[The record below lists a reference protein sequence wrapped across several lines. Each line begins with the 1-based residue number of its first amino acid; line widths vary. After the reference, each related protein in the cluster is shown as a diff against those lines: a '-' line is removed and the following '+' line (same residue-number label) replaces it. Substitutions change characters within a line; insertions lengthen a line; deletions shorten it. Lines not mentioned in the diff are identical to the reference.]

1 LEKNTNSPQKK
12 RCGPTPDGIGKSVN
26 RKTREEAE
34 RQDKKKKKSGWMVEG
49 RCKK

>member
-34 RQDKKKKKSGWMVEG
+34 RQDKKKRKVDGW
-49 RCKK
+49 